1 MEKISRF
8 FIAVFIIF
16 VLFGSFF
23 THEAQAA
30 SLGNLKDTIT
40 TSRPSAASPLTA
52 NATSGVGQLSIA
64 NNGSRYLASDSAK
77 IIQGT
82 GTISNNNLIVSSQSA
97 ALTSV
102 YLGNIT
108 TAFAGAGS
116 DVLIVPITARHTI
129 TFNTTTTI
137 PASGTIVVTFPG
149 SGINAASPSASTFAF
164 NNLVTGNVTATG
176 TGVVCSAGTLVV
188 AAPSITC
195 TTSTLVAAGT
205 AVTIT
210 IGSTTPA
217 LINPTKTA
225 AEGVSD
231 PWTIAVRTTDA
242 SLNTL
247 DNGSTRIATI
257 ESVQVQATVEPT
269 LTFIITGVTNGTN
282 INTIS
287 ASCGS
292 IPTNAGLATTPT
304 AVNLG
309 VLSNGYV
316 SAAAQ
321 QLSVSTN
328 AATGYVITATSS
340 GQFKNP
346 ATGFVIFDA
355 NGGTGLTN
363 NDTPVPAVIAAGT
376 PAFGIHACGARSGAL
391 SGSSGIT
398 AGDIWINAGVL
409 ATARFSNPWNTG
421 TNAFYATIASYTG
434 GPVNSDLTA
443 ILYGATISGT
453 TPAGI
458 YQTTLTYVATG
469 TF

>member
-1 MEKISRF
+1 MKKVSLF
-8 FIAVFIIF
+8 FIPVFFIF

-23 THEAQAA
+23 VHTVNAA

-52 NATSGVGQLSIA
+52 NAAAGVGQLSIA

-82 GTISNNNLIVSSQSA
+82 GVISNNNLTVASQSA
-97 ALTSV
+97 ALTTV
-102 YLGNIT
+102 YLGTIT
-108 TAFAGAGS
+108 SAFAGAGA

-149 SGINAASPSASTFAF
+149 AANSSASPSASAFAF
-164 NNLVTGNVTATG
+164 NGLVTGNVTASG
-176 TGVVCSAGTLVV
+176 TGVVCSGGSLVV
-188 AAPSITC
+188 SAPTITC

-210 IGSTTPA
+210 IGSTSPT
-217 LINPTKTA
+217 LINPTKTN

-231 PWTIAVRTTDA
+231 PWTISVRTTDA
-242 SLNTL
+242 SSITL
-247 DNGSTRIATI
+247 DSGSTRIATI

-269 LTFIITGVTNGTN
+269 LTFIITGVNNGTN

-292 IPTNAGLATTPT
+292 ITTNAGLASTPT
-304 AVNLG
+304 SVNLG
-309 VLSNGYV
+309 ILSNGYV

-346 ATGFVIFDA
+346 STGYLILDA
-355 NGGTGLTN
+355 NGGTGLTA

-391 SGSSGIT
+391 SGSSGLT
-398 AGDIWINAGVL
+398 AGDIWINAGVI

-421 TNAFYATIASYTG
+421 TNSFVANIASYTG
-434 GPVNSDLTA
+434 GAVSADLTA